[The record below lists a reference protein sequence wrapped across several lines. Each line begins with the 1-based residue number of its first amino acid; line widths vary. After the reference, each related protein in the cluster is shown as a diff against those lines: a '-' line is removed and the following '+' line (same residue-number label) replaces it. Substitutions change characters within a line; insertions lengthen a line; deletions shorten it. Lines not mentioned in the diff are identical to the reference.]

1 MTPEPIEKA
10 AAGEV
15 ETLSRRYRSLLAAV
29 RSPAGAD
36 NQALWDEL
44 ARTEKALEDAR
55 AVREAE
61 PREKAARAQESKGVA
76 GALLGP
82 ETTGLKVTTAVRLDP
97 IPTGIYHL
105 LDPAT
110 HPLLTVT
117 LNNESHESRR
127 VCVTAYL
134 EGVSARAIQTV
145 ELARMERGRTI
156 SLLPSLRPGAARR
169 ITQVQRAT
177 LHVIVTIFG
186 STRGGATRS
195 DWSTLVESHD
205 TQSVVMLSR
214 NSSFN
219 GVIDPSTGLPPED
232 LSRYYGAWVTP
243 HIESIQDVVR
253 QAAELTPDL
262 QIFGY
267 QGAPEGVPG
276 QVEALYNAL
285 KKHGIRYVNSTI
297 DFGTGPG
304 LVTQRTRLPR
314 ESLRHRC
321 ANCIDGTVL
330 FASLLESAS
339 LHAGIVL
346 IPGHA
351 FVAWEKW
358 PETEEWDYLE
368 TTMIGT
374 ADFAAA
380 NARGREQYQRWFGRK
395 AAGAGG
401 AKAVLLGLNELRK
414 AKVWPME

>member
-1 MTPEPIEKA
+1 MTPEPIEKGT
-10 AAGEV
+10 AGEV
-15 ETLSRRYRSLLAAV
+15 ETLGRRYRSLLAAV
-29 RSPAGAD
+29 RAPGGAD
-36 NQALWDEL
+36 NQTLWEEL
-44 ARTEKALEDAR
+44 EKTEKALDEAR
-55 AVREAE
+55 AVRAAE
-61 PREKAARAQESKGVA
+61 PREKAARAHESKGVA

-156 SLLPSLRPGAARR
+156 SLLPSLRPGPARR
-169 ITQVQRAT
+169 ITHVQRAT
-177 LHVIVTIFG
+177 LHVIITIFG
-186 STRGGATRS
+186 STRGGATKS

-219 GVIDPSTGLPPED
+219 GVIDPSTGMPPED

-285 KKHGIRYVNSTI
+285 KKHGIRYINSTI

-321 ANCIDGTVL
+321 
-330 FASLLESAS
+330 
-339 LHAGIVL
+339 
-346 IPGHA
+346 
-351 FVAWEKW
+351 
-358 PETEEWDYLE
+358 
-368 TTMIGT
+368 
-374 ADFAAA
+374 
-380 NARGREQYQRWFGRK
+380 
-395 AAGAGG
+395 
-401 AKAVLLGLNELRK
+401 
-414 AKVWPME
+414 